1 MAAAVRLVILSF
13 LAVSLGAACFSV
25 AAQVAG
31 TDDALPS
38 FAELEAAGAVIGEV
52 RIDTQDIFD
61 LDDPSEN
68 STFYRLANQLHIRTR
83 SSVIR
88 RALLFR
94 SGERVSWRVIE
105 ETERVLRANDFLYDV
120 SIRPVAYRDGI
131 VDIVVRTR
139 DTWTLQPGVS
149 FSRGGGSNSSGVSLT
164 EKNLFGTGVTVG
176 FARSSTVDRTGK
188 DYEISHNQVFG
199 GWTAFNLRWAD
210 YSDGSSHSIS
220 LVRPFYALDARWALG
235 ASANQVDRID
245 AIYSNDVILSQ
256 FRHQQKS
263 SEVFGGWS
271 DGLVEGWVQRYSVG
285 VGYTED
291 VYAEDPSRIP
301 PPELPPNQT
310 LAYPFIRYEVIEDKY
325 VRVMNR
331 NKIARPEFFAMG
343 LNARVQLG
351 RAATSFG
358 STQNLWLYWGSVSKG
373 FAAVGGGDLVAG
385 VALSGQYGD
394 GHGERQIYG
403 ATARYFRPHGQ
414 RGLFYASGA
423 LDAIRNPLPTD
434 QLLLGGDSGLR
445 GYPMRYQS
453 GDQRALF
460 SVEERVYTDWYP
472 FQLIRVGAAVFFDV
486 GRAWGGPY
494 ENLANPGWLRD
505 VGLGLRLLNARSS
518 SGNVLH
524 LDIAFPLDA
533 EESIKKVQFL
543 VKTSVTF

>member
-1 MAAAVRLVILSF
+1 MAAAARLVILPF
-13 LAVSLGAACFSV
+13 LAVLLAVASLSV
-25 AAQVAG
+25 AAQGAG
-31 TDDALPS
+31 TDGAMPS

-83 SSVIR
+83 PSVIR

-120 SIRPVAYRDGI
+120 SIRPTAYRDGI
-131 VDIVVRTR
+131 VDIEVRTR

-149 FSRGGGSNSSGVSLT
+149 FSRGGGSNSSGVSVQ
-164 EKNLFGTGVTVG
+164 EKNLFGTGVAVG
-176 FARSSTVDRTGK
+176 FARTSTVDRTGK
-188 DYEISHNQVFG
+188 EYEIAHNQVFG
-199 GWTAFNLRWAD
+199 GWTAFNLHWAD

-235 ASANQVDRID
+235 ASAAQFDRID
-245 AIYSNDVILSQ
+245 SIYSNDTILSQ

-263 SEVFGGWS
+263 SETFGGWS

-291 VYAEDPSRIP
+291 VYADDPTRIP
-301 PPELPPNQT
+301 PAELPPDQT
-310 LAYPFIRYEVIEDKY
+310 LAYPFIRYEVIEDRY

-331 NKIARPEFFAMG
+331 DKIARPEFFAMG
-343 LNARVQLG
+343 FNARVQLG
-351 RAATSFG
+351 YASTSFG
-358 STQNLWLYWGSVSKG
+358 STQDLWLYWGSVSKG
-373 FAAVGGGDLVAG
+373 FASVGGGDLLTGAS
-385 VALSGQYGD
+385 LSGQYGD
-394 GHGERQIYG
+394 GRGQRQAYS
-403 ATARYFRPHGQ
+403 AKARYYRPHGQ
-414 RGLFYASGA
+414 RGLFYAAGA

-434 QLLLGGDSGLR
+434 QLLLGGDNGLR

-505 VGLGLRLLNARSS
+505 VGFGLRLLNARSS

-533 EESIKKVQFL
+533 DASIKNVQYL